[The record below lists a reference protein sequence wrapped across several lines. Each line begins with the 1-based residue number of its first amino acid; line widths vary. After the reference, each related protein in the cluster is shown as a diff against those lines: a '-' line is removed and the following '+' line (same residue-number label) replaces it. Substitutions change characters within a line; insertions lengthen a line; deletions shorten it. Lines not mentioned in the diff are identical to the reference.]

1 MMNFLPPLA
10 DGLLN
15 SLLVTLGA
23 GAVALG
29 LSFVAGL
36 ALITPWRVLRAPA
49 RIYVEIFR
57 GTSALVQIFYFFYVL
72 PLVGIELSP
81 LAAGI
86 LALGMNFSAYG
97 AEVVRSSIQ
106 AVPKGQW
113 EACHALSLGW
123 GMSIRRVIVPQ
134 AMRRML
140 PPFGNLLVE
149 LLKATSLV
157 SLIGIAELTFAGNS
171 LVRSTGEN
179 VLVYVLV
186 MAIYFAAAYPLSL
199 LVRRLELR
207 MSKAW

>member
-1 MMNFLPPLA
+1 MNFLPPLIQ
-10 DGLLN
+10 GLYN

-23 GAVALG
+23 SAVALA

-36 ALITPWRVLRAPA
+36 ALITPWRVLRVPA

-72 PLVGIELSP
+72 PLIGIELTP
-81 LAAGI
+81 MTAGI
-86 LALGMNFSAYG
+86 MALGMCFSAYG

-106 AVPKGQW
+106 AVDKGQW
-113 EACHALSLGW
+113 EASHALSFSW
-123 GMSIRRVIVPQ
+123 GMAVRRVIIPQ
-134 AMRRML
+134 ALRRML

-157 SLIGIAELTFAGNS
+157 SLIGITELAFTGSS

-179 VLVYVLV
+179 VLVYLLV
-186 MAIYFAAAYPLSL
+186 MAVYFAAAYPLSL
-199 LVRRLELR
+199 LVRHFERR
-207 MSKAW
+207 MTKAW